1 MATRV
6 ATVRG
11 YVPENHTIEA
21 LAAHWRRHRH
31 VSRSFESIRV
41 LPDDSSPVEP
51 EPGAIVRTRPT
62 LAEPGGA
69 DFTTARRYR
78 HHDLVSP
85 AISKRSQGV
94 GRLGSLRPGV
104 ALGSKY
110 QHYNRVQRSGSNRRQ
125 AARQGNIRSAYDPK
139 RR

>member
-31 VSRSFESIRV
+31 VSSSFESTRV
-41 LPDDSSPVEP
+41 LPADGSPVGP
-51 EPGAIVRTRPT
+51 EPGAIVRTRSTP
-62 LAEPGGA
+62 AEPAGA
-69 DFTTARRYR
+69 DFTTSRCYR
-78 HHDLVSP
+78 HYHFVSP

-94 GRLGSLRPGV
+94 GRLGSIRPGL

-110 QHYNRVQRSGSNRRQ
+110 QHYDRVQ
-125 AARQGNIRSAYDPK
+125 
-139 RR
+139 